1 MSLRYPRPTTRSNP
15 LSHPKA
21 YINAPPPNEPR
32 LKQKSLPPPNLVF
45 LPNPTKKRLPV
56 PRRTSSLLEIFGRGF
71 DLETAQGPPR
81 KCMAVSFLAN
91 EVSDL
96 CIGKPAVRSL
106 PFSAAAGDL
115 AAALRRV
122 ARSGAAACVAVTGPA
137 RAVVGRVG
145 LADVLCFLCTDP
157 EALARPAAVFS
168 KPVSALLPKDGAG
181 EVRRVDPR
189 SR

>member
-1 MSLRYPRPTTRSNP
+1 
-15 LSHPKA
+15 
-21 YINAPPPNEPR
+21 
-32 LKQKSLPPPNLVF
+32 
-45 LPNPTKKRLPV
+45 
-56 PRRTSSLLEIFGRGF
+56 
-71 DLETAQGPPR
+71 
-81 KCMAVSFLAN
+81 MAVSFLAN

-106 PFSAAAGDL
+106 PLSAAADDL

-168 KPVSALLPKDGAG
+168 KPISALLPKDGAG